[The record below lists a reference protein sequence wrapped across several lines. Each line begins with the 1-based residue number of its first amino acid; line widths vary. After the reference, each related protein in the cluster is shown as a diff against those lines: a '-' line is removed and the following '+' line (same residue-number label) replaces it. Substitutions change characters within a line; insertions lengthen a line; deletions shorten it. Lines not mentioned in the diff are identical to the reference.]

1 MSAAASGG
9 GLAKTSDRI
18 LVRTDCWEDD
28 VVHARWNEL
37 DDDGRYPVHLQ
48 GASAR
53 FVWLK
58 ELSGYS
64 HRRIAELVSQRL
76 TVTGKPVEPVFPT
89 AYAVSTGTLN
99 ALAKPDPN
107 KPRGNH
113 VRTLA
118 ALEVFF
124 ETPPGY
130 FRVPQDPA
138 VAAPFYQP
146 GQEESQ
152 RDEDEV
158 WLMAA
163 RFSELDAEGR
173 AAVKVIM
180 ELIRAQNPR
189 PSGGSEDDSVG
200 AELDR

>member
-1 MSAAASGG
+1 MSAAVPGG
-9 GLAKTSDRI
+9 GLAKDADRI
-18 LVRTDCWEDD
+18 LIRTDHLEDN
-28 VVHARWNEL
+28 VVHARWHEM
-37 DDDGRYPVHLQ
+37 DDDGRFPVHLQ

-76 TVTGKPVEPVFPT
+76 TVTGRPVKPVFPA
-89 AYAVSTGTLN
+89 AYSVSTGTLN

-138 VAAPFYQP
+138 EAPFYQP
-146 GQEESQ
+146 GPDVSH

-189 PSGGSEDDSVG
+189 PVVISEDGSVG
-200 AELDR
+200 AGQDR